1 MNEIVRCFFF
11 CWVVFG
17 SCLGGEMNIKQTCF
31 FLLIYFFYSA
41 AVTLVLACFGYK
53 YVLTT
58 QFIHTLLYKL
68 SR

>member
-1 MNEIVRCFFF
+1 MNETVRSFFF
-11 CWVVFG
+11 GCFWVM
-17 SCLGGEMNIKQTCF
+17 LGWRDEHQTNMLY
-31 FLLIYFFYSA
+31 FLQIFYFYSA

-68 SR
+68 NR